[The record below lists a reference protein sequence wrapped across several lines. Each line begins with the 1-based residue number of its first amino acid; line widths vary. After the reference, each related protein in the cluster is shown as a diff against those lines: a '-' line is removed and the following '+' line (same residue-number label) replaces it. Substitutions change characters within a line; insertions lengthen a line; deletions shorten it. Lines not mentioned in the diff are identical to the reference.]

1 MEDFKKIPIKKNDK
15 EETDEARKEKV
26 LDWLWSSEEKRTVLG
41 LLKGK
46 KMKKKLKEEKEKN
59 V

>member
-1 MEDFKKIPIKKNDK
+1 MEDFKKIAIKKNDK
-15 EETDEARKEKV
+15 EETDEVRKEKV

-41 LLKGK
+41 LLKGN

>member
-1 MEDFKKIPIKKNDK
+1 MEDFKKIAIKKNDK

-26 LDWLWSSEEKRTVLG
+26 LEWLWSSEEKRTVLG

>member
-1 MEDFKKIPIKKNDK
+1 MDK
-15 EETDEARKEKV
+15 EEKVDEEELEVIKKREKI
-26 LDWLWSSEEKRTVLG
+26 LDWLWSPEEKRTVLG
-41 LLKGK
+41 LLKGR

>member
-1 MEDFKKIPIKKNDK
+1 MDEEEKVNEEELEIKK
-15 EETDEARKEKV
+15 REKI
-26 LDWLWSSEEKRTVLG
+26 LDWLWSPEEKRTVFG
-41 LLKGK
+41 LLKGR

>member
-1 MEDFKKIPIKKNDK
+1 MEDFKKIAIKKNDK

-26 LDWLWSSEEKRTVLG
+26 LDWLWSPEEKRTVLG
-41 LLKGK
+41 LLKGR
-46 KMKKKLKEEKEKN
+46 KMKKKLKEKN